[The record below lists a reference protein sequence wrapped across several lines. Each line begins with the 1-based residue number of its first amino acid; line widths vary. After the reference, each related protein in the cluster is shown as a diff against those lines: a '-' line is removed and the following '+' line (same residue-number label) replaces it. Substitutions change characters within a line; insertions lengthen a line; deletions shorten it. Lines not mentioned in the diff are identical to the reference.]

1 MTFPVDSTAL
11 ALFGFFLS
19 SPHHTLSFGCGRPEI
34 RLCLALGHYL
44 GQMSLKSCQ
53 NYNAASTLDSL
64 CRSESGYD
72 THFTHTFDRNNGQK
86 WSSVVPLIARLIS
99 TLGYSWGIISSS
111 VRHWLI
117 SVNDSSDIFNN
128 IQIQEV
134 EGNVGPLPSINDKC
148 KEKPLVLS

>member
-1 MTFPVDSTAL
+1 MTFPANSTAL

-19 SPHHTLSFGCGRPEI
+19 FPHHTLSFGFGRPEI

-53 NYNAASTLDSL
+53 NYNAATTLDSL
-64 CRSESGYD
+64 CWSESGCD
-72 THFTHTFDRNNGQK
+72 THSTHTFDRYNGRK
-86 WSSVVPLIARLIS
+86 WSSIVPLIS

-111 VRHWLI
+111 VRRWLI
-117 SVNDSSDIFNN
+117 GVNDSSDIFNN

-134 EGNVGPLPSINDKC
+134 EGNVNLSIQ
-148 KEKPLVLS
+148 